1 MGIRFEIIMH
11 DYDLLV
17 IGSGPA
23 GQKAAIAAAKIGKRA
38 AVIERNLN
46 LGGACL
52 HQGTIPSK
60 TLREA
65 ATYLTGLD
73 MRDAYGSAYRV
84 KERISIED
92 LTYRTQRVIENEI
105 NIVRDQLIR
114 NYVDVIPGTAKFID
128 AQTLQVEDAGAVRKL
143 SADKIVIAVG
153 SKPTRPAGIEFD
165 DRHVI
170 DSDGLLKLSVIPRSM
185 IFVGG
190 GVIGSEYAT
199 IFRTLGTQVTV
210 IDRRDRP
217 LDFVDDEIEDAL
229 YYQMRD
235 EGVTLRYGEDVL
247 AVTRP
252 SDNKVHVETKS
263 GKRFTTDAL
272 MFAAGRVGCS
282 DTLNL
287 EAIGLE
293 TDQRGRI
300 RVDERYCTSV
310 ENVYAV
316 GDVIGF
322 PSLASTSMEQGR
334 IAASHAFGVESVLM
348 SKRLPYGIYT
358 IPEIAM
364 IGPTEEELTKDSV
377 PYETG
382 IARFR
387 ELSRIQISGGRHGML
402 KLIFHRESLKLL
414 AVHILGPSSTEIVHI
429 GQAVL
434 DHGGSVEYFRDA
446 VFNYPTLAE
455 AYKVAA
461 LDGLHKV

>member
-1 MGIRFEIIMH
+1 MQE
-11 DYDLLV
+11 YDLLV

-23 GQKAAIAAAKIGKRA
+23 GQKAAIAAAKIGKRVA
-38 AVIERNLN
+38 LIERNMT
-46 LGGACL
+46 LGGSCL

-65 ATYLTGLD
+65 AAYLTGIR
-73 MRDAYGSAYRV
+73 MRETYGSAYRV
-84 KERISIED
+84 KEHVSIQD
-92 LTYRTQRVIENEI
+92 LTYRTQRVIENEV

-114 NYVDVIPGTAKFID
+114 NYVDVIPGFASFVD
-128 AQTLQVEDAGAVRKL
+128 PHTLQVDFEDGMRKL
-143 SADKIVIAVG
+143 SGEKIVIAVG
-153 SKPTRPAGIEFD
+153 SKPTRPDGIEFD
-165 DRHVI
+165 DMHVV
-170 DSDGLLKLSVIPRSM
+170 DSDGLLKLPSIPRNM
-185 IFVGG
+185 IFVGAG
-190 GVIGSEYAT
+190 IVGCEYAT
-199 IFRTLGTQVTV
+199 IFRTLGSRVTV
-210 IDRRDRP
+210 IDRRERP

-235 EGVTLRYGEDVL
+235 EGVTLRFGEEVER
-247 AVTRP
+247 VTRP
-252 SDNKVHVETKS
+252 SNEKVHVETKS
-263 GKRFTTDAL
+263 GKQFTSDAL
-272 MFAAGRVGCS
+272 MFAAGREGAS
-282 DTLNL
+282 TNLNL
-287 EAIGLE
+287 DAIGLA
-293 TDQRGRI
+293 TDGRGRI
-300 RVDERYCTSV
+300 CVDQHYRTAV
-310 ENVYAV
+310 ESVYAV

-334 IAASHAFGVESVLM
+334 IAALHAFGVEASLM
-348 SKRLPYGIYT
+348 SQRLPYGIYT

-364 IGPTEEELTKDSV
+364 IGPTEEELTKQEA

-414 AVHILGPSSTEIVHI
+414 AVHILGPSSTELIHI

-434 DHGGSVEYFRDA
+434 DHDGSVAYFRDA

-461 LDGLHKV
+461 LDGLNKI